1 MVEEEEEDGTM
12 TDRHAPEE
20 GMVGE
25 ERTGEG
31 SLRERGRGGGEKRG
45 RRRGGREGKKVRRK
59 IEKEGG
65 VVADKGSME
74 RVANL
79 RVCK

>member
-1 MVEEEEEDGTM
+1 MRAPNLPPSPPFLPSLPSPLYLLSFSLLHSSTPVETIMVEEEEEDGTM

-31 SLRERGRGGGEKRG
+31 SLREGGRGEGE
-45 RRRGGREGKKVRRK
+45 
-59 IEKEGG
+59 
-65 VVADKGSME
+65 E
-74 RVANL
+74 R
-79 RVCK
+79 